1 MAKEDVLKLLKFK
14 DGIRTNKRDD
24 YLNPLIDSAIDE
36 LKNIKGIAL
45 DLEKESHKTF
55 VADWA
60 YYKYVSRDNPVMPQY
75 LKELRYQ
82 VFQRIIGKKPMLKP
96 VEYLNSD

>member
-1 MAKEDVLKLLKFK
+1 MAKADVLKLLKFK
-14 DGIRTNKRDD
+14 DGIKTTKRDD
-24 YLNPLIDSAIDE
+24 YLNQLIDSAIDE
-36 LKNIKGIAL
+36 LENIKGIAL

-75 LKELRYQ
+75 LKQQLHD
-82 VFQRIIGKKPMLKP
+82 FQISFPKPKGG
-96 VEYLNSD
+96 